1 MEERLIDLIANN
13 INANQRLNCKAG
25 PQVSSAVYTL
35 AGLQVR
41 IIPVPAFSW
50 HPHPKTNMT
59 KT

>member
-41 IIPVPAFSW
+41 IIPVPAFS
-50 HPHPKTNMT
+50 
-59 KT
+59 